1 MTTIKDITPTPTASI
16 ENVSIRQGATLNI
29 AILESTD
36 RMALM
41 VAVCTAIESGCEF
54 VSGTDTTATLRK
66 GEAPT
71 LPFDDSPVCTECGQ
85 QAGVSAHGEWQVRG
99 CDTCSAEICFRCAP
113 MVFCKQHPGS
123 GYHWH
128 NDWHC
133 AS

>member
-1 MTTIKDITPTPTASI
+1 MTTIKDITPNADTSI
-16 ENVSIRQGATLNI
+16 ANVSIRQGATLNI

-41 VAVCTAIESGCEF
+41 VAVCTAIENGSEF

-66 GEAPT
+66 GEAPV
-71 LPFDDSPVCTECGQ
+71 LPEDDSPVCTECGQ
-85 QAGVSAHGEWQVRG
+85 QAGVSAHGEWQGRG
-99 CDTCSAEICFRCAP
+99 CECGAEVCFRCAP
-113 MVFCKQHPGS
+113 MVFCKQHLGS

-128 NDWHC
+128 TDWHC